1 MTAGAALMRRRSPSD
16 GEGVMWLIFTAAGVL
31 VGLVVGRAWALA
43 AVIPFAIWVAS
54 TNELEGDLGAV
65 VTVGGSCLLAAGI
78 LAGVFARRRMRRRT
92 GSG

>member
-16 GEGVMWLIFTAAGVL
+16 DEGVMWLIFTATGAL

-43 AVIPFAIWVAS
+43 AVIPFAIWMALS
-54 TNELEGDLGAV
+54 DGLEGNLEVVVAV
-65 VTVGGSCLLAAGI
+65 AGSVFIAAGI
-78 LAGVFARRRMRRRT
+78 LAGVFARRRMRRPT